1 MRFQPRLILCGV
13 LLSFSASSFANDTP
27 PATGLAVETPLPEA
41 AVNADAPADAPL
53 DRSKLRYSNKWRI
66 VFDNRAKTN
75 GTLVFRMTL
84 QGSDADPVIVRIP
97 IKKGTGENNAAD
109 AVKLALR
116 KAFPKKFKVEG
127 DDGESVL
134 VKLNFVE
141 GRSSLELLSN
151 DVKNLKIKIRKE

>member
-1 MRFQPRLILCGV
+1 MSTQFRIAFTGL
-13 LLSFSASSFANDTP
+13 LLSFSAISIAQDTL
-27 PATGLAVETPLPEA
+27 PATAEETQSA
-41 AVNADAPADAPL
+41 ALEVVVDAITPAESPL
-53 DRSKLRYSNKWRI
+53 DRSTLSYSNKWR
-66 VFDNRAKTN
+66 VTFDNRAKTD

-84 QGSDADPVIVRIP
+84 KGSDAEPVVVNVP

-134 VKLNFVE
+134 VKLNFTE
-141 GRSSLELLSN
+141 GTSSLELLSN
-151 DVKNLKIKIRKE
+151 DVKNLKIKIKKE

>member
-1 MRFQPRLILCGV
+1 MRFQPRLVFFGA

-27 PATGLAVETPLPEA
+27 PAAGLAVETPVPEA
-41 AVNADAPADAPL
+41 AAPAEAPL
-53 DRSKLRYSNKWRI
+53 DLSKLRYSNKWRI

-116 KAFPKKFKVEG
+116 KAFPNKFKVEG